1 MLSFQWWWFG
11 LALIAPFVMFA
22 LPETPHKQHST
33 LRVPNLSVFRQAQE
47 ATPTLANT
55 QLWRW
60 LLAYLAF
67 ACLVL
72 ALMRPVWL
80 SDTVTRPL
88 QGRDLMLAIDLS
100 GSMDEQDMRYQNTI
114 VSRLFVTKR
123 VASEFVQNRKGD
135 RVGLIVFGA
144 YAYLQTPLTF
154 DRQTIIENIAKSYSG
169 DADDIQNRYFGTS
182 IGDAIGLAIKRMRAT
197 QSIQKNDTNTS
208 HPNNE
213 KQIENKTLI
222 LLTDGVD
229 RTSTLPPIK
238 AAELAANNG
247 LKIYTIGLGS
257 DEVDNG
263 FFGQLFSKKP
273 DIDEATLKAIANLT
287 GGKYYRARKAD
298 ELAKIYAEIDRLEPV
313 ESESLSFRPQRALF
327 YYPLALGLLL
337 IGLLGLTGQNRFW
350 GARA

>member
-11 LALIAPFVMFA
+11 VALVLPFVMFV
-22 LPETPHKQHST
+22 LPENKHNMHSA
-33 LRVPNLSVFRQAQE
+33 LRVPDLSLLRQAQD
-47 ATPTLANT
+47 ATPTFANT
-55 QLWRW
+55 QFWRW

-67 ACLVL
+67 ACLTL

-114 VSRLFVTKR
+114 VSRLFITKR

-154 DRQTIIENIAKSYSG
+154 DRQTIVENIAKSYSG

-182 IGDAIGLAIKRMRAT
+182 IGDAIGLAIKRMRENE
-197 QSIQKNDTNTS
+197 SIQKNSGDTS
-208 HPNNE
+208 HPN
-213 KQIENKTLI
+213 KQKIKNKTLI

-229 RTSTLPPIK
+229 TTSTLPPIK

-257 DEVDNG
+257 DNNDNSL
-263 FFGQLFSKKP
+263 FGQIFTRKP
-273 DIDEATLKAIANLT
+273 EIDEATLKAIANLT

-337 IGLLGLTGQNRFW
+337 IGVLSITGQNRFW

>member
-11 LALIAPFVMFA
+11 VALIAPFVMFA
-22 LPETPHKQHST
+22 LPEIPHKQHST

-67 ACLVL
+67 ACLML

-182 IGDAIGLAIKRMRAT
+182 IGDAIGLAIKRMREDAPAKNA
-197 QSIQKNDTNTS
+197 SHHIQ
-208 HPNNE
+208 
-213 KQIENKTLI
+213 NKTLI

-257 DEVDNG
+257 DEANNG
-263 FFGQLFSKKP
+263 FFSQLFNKKP

>member
-11 LALIAPFVMFA
+11 VALVLPFVMFA
-22 LPETPHKQHST
+22 LPENKHHTHSA
-33 LRVPNLSVFRQAQE
+33 LRLPDLSVLRQAQD
-47 ATPTLANT
+47 ATPTFANT
-55 QLWRW
+55 QFWRW

-114 VSRLFVTKR
+114 VSRLFITKR
-123 VASEFVQNRKGD
+123 VASDFVQNRKGD

-154 DRQTIIENIAKSYSG
+154 DRQTIVDNIAKSYSG

-182 IGDAIGLAIKRMRAT
+182 IGDAIGLAIKRMRANESE
-197 QSIQKNDTNTS
+197 QGKNTS
-208 HPNNE
+208 HPNR
-213 KQIENKTLI
+213 KKIENKTLI

-257 DEVDNG
+257 DGTDNS
-263 FFGQLFSKKP
+263 FFGQLFNRKS
-273 DIDEATLKAIANLT
+273 DIDEDTLKAIANLT

-327 YYPLALGLLL
+327 YYPLALGLFLM
-337 IGLLGLTGQNRFW
+337 GVLGITGQNRFW
-350 GARA
+350 GVRA